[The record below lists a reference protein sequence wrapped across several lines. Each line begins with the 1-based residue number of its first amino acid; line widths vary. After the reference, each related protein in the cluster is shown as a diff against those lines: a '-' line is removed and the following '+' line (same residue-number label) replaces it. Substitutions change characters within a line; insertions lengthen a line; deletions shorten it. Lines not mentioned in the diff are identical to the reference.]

1 MTYTVATDSYHG
13 EMLAAHPP
21 QESQCRRRRAGLS
34 RALEFTAYSY
44 RHDFKSHKKRA
55 LECSPLLSHLPRR
68 SRSLPGGTCA
78 GEETHVFFVRGGRVM
93 SLACSVD
100 LRSTYSAVRVCVARR
115 VVLNIIRPY
124 KQFFRHLVP
133 VPLLRNEYHTYAR

>member
-1 MTYTVATDSYHG
+1 MISSHIKNARSNV
-13 EMLAAHPP
+13 
-21 QESQCRRRRAGLS
+21 RLS
-34 RALEFTAYSY
+34 
-44 RHDFKSHKKRA
+44 
-55 LECSPLLSHLPRR
+55 SHLPRR

-115 VVLNIIRPY
+115 VVLNIIRSY

-133 VPLLRNEYHTYAR
+133 VLACTVVAE